1 MTINTEDLLN
11 SILESVGR
19 IDYIH
24 PVEDRKSVV

>member
-24 PVEDRKSVV
+24 QKQAKTVN